1 MQPPTS
7 PFSHDE
13 VRMTDLLPPGP
24 AADFFM
30 RLAALAVGDRN
41 ADLENL
47 IAIMGIGGC
56 EAEARAAFDLAM
68 PLGQED
74 RLDTNDGQV
83 SLMERVWAIMLA
95 SEMPPPS
102 LELH

>member
-1 MQPPTS
+1 
-7 PFSHDE
+7 
-13 VRMTDLLPPGP
+13 MTDLLPPGP
-24 AADFFM
+24 AANFFM
-30 RLAALAVGDRN
+30 RLAALAVGERS

-47 IAIMGIGGC
+47 ISIMGVGGC

-74 RLDTNDGQV
+74 CLDTSEGQV

-95 SEMPPPS
+95 SELPPPS
-102 LELH
+102 SALH